1 MLPQQRVSLRGFS
14 MDVRL
19 AVLADYAN
27 ISREG
32 KLNIMGVF
40 GEINPPVLPFQLPTM
55 YLVASF
61 QASPAEVGQ
70 QKDVRVALVSE
81 EGKEILALEQSMVV
95 PPPKRAG
102 SWTDLV
108 AIFCLNGISFRD
120 PGSYAFHFLVG
131 GETKTTVPLRV
142 NEAPSGET

>member
-1 MLPQQRVSLRGFS
+1 

-19 AVLADYAN
+19 AVLADYAS

-40 GEINPPVLPFQLPTM
+40 GEINPPVMPFQLPTM
-55 YLVASF
+55 FVVAAF

-70 QKDVRVALVSE
+70 EKVLRVALLDSD
-81 EGKEILALEQSMVV
+81 GKELLALEQSMVV
-95 PPPKRAG
+95 PPSRLPG
-102 SWTDLV
+102 SPTDLQ
-108 AIFCLNGISFRD
+108 AIFCLNGIPFQRA
-120 PGSYAFHFLVG
+120 GTYAFHFLVG

-142 NEAPSGET
+142 NEPQSGAA